1 MAPQQHNHPH
11 QGEEEQLR
19 EPQSETET
27 KRKRVFWLTSLGSL
41 LSRKVAELLWPSL
54 RNFSLGL
61 LIDALGFSIGLAVSL
76 VTGLEYVKMVES
88 HESAAVLDLKVHL
101 ATNSNARAIL
111 TLPGNVLRLP
121 AAEEGDDCSSALH
134 LSQFVGRAVLRVS
147 FAPLVPKF
155 PCFGNVHFS
164 FLETP
169 ELDFC
174 LSTYAGLD
182 LMSLPGISGLLHQK
196 IQSAIAGHMLWPRRF
211 TLRTKA
217 AAVTTGR
224 TKRAVG
230 TVTVEVV
237 EATELTQ
244 TGLLLAQ
251 NILYPS
257 PYVKAYIDPSRSVS
271 TATESY
277 TCEPVWREVIRLPV
291 MDHETDALTFEVHDA
306 TALLVD
312 SLIGSCVLHVSNL
325 TPGIPQWGDE
335 CNTIRNLYSL
345 WFPPA
350 DEVKGGPCTLVCN
363 STTNVVS
370 CDPPPP
376 PDALCACVLYSPT
389 NYTGLSV
396 ALSNLSGPIPTSIG
410 GLLHLTYL
418 NLQGNNFSGP
428 IPTELCQLTA
438 LQYMF
443 LRRNRLTGAIPS
455 NISLAQN
462 LTNLYVIHSESHLEG
477 PARLPTSRSLLP
489 STSPFPSPTSLPFS
503 PQFVFL
509 TLSAI
514 FLCLSHLHLL
524 PLLWVDNNTLNGH
537 LPGPLGN
544 LVNLVSLN
552 ATNTSLS
559 GSMPSCFASMPNL
572 TRIMLP
578 AGNNFCPAEGQCC
591 SNNLPSNAPESF
603 YAPPNMSCPICSAC
617 SSFCSSCQPPPLS
630 TGAIIGIVVAG
641 VVFVAAVLAAI
652 IWWQWRKRFVAS
664 KLAEWEEALKRHSF
678 HRFTLR
684 DIRLA
689 TNNFNRANLIGQG
702 AFGVVYCA
710 QGPAD
715 QGAFGV
721 VYCAQGPAD
730 QLWAIKRSRMIAKD
744 ASESTVF
751 ETEVRTV
758 SRLSHRN
765 LVRLLGY
772 CSERGEQI
780 LVYEFVPNGPLSN
793 YLYASHQGACLD
805 FQQRL
810 EVAIGVAEGLA
821 YLHSST
827 QPAMVHRDIKPANIL
842 LDAGWQA
849 KIADFGLVKDLGDN
863 GASVATRVVGTRGYL
878 DPEYFSRDKVTTK
891 ADVYSFGVVLME
903 LVTGRPASSVDPTSD
918 NHATIHISSW
928 TIPYVEDGDIAP
940 ISDPRIFTP
949 GISEHLLAMS
959 KIAKDC
965 MQLPGKERP
974 EMVDVARM
982 LRDVRRR
989 SKPVLLPSPHY
1000 CLFQSI
1006 PSHTP
1011 HPLRPQL
1018 PGKERP
1024 EMVDVA
1030 RMLRDVRR
1038 RAFGVGAEEI
1048 QLDEVP
1054 ASPLTSLYSYHHS
1067 QPASGYGTD
1076 SYIEFSGPVPK

>member
-1 MAPQQHNHPH
+1 MQLAPSPASPPSSPPRAGN
-11 QGEEEQLR
+11 
-19 EPQSETET
+19 
-27 KRKRVFWLTSLGSL
+27 GS
-41 LSRKVAELLWPSL
+41 
-54 RNFSLGL
+54 
-61 LIDALGFSIGLAVSL
+61 
-76 VTGLEYVKMVES
+76 
-88 HESAAVLDLKVHL
+88 
-101 ATNSNARAIL
+101 SNAS
-111 TLPGNVLRLP
+111 
-121 AAEEGDDCSSALH
+121 C
-134 LSQFVGRAVLRVS
+134 
-147 FAPLVPKF
+147 
-155 PCFGNVHFS
+155 
-164 FLETP
+164 
-169 ELDFC
+169 
-174 LSTYAGLD
+174 
-182 LMSLPGISGLLHQK
+182 
-196 IQSAIAGHMLWPRRF
+196 
-211 TLRTKA
+211 
-217 AAVTTGR
+217 
-224 TKRAVG
+224 
-230 TVTVEVV
+230 
-237 EATELTQ
+237 
-244 TGLLLAQ
+244 
-251 NILYPS
+251 
-257 PYVKAYIDPSRSVS
+257 
-271 TATESY
+271 
-277 TCEPVWREVIRLPV
+277 PVNENW
-291 MDHETDALTFEVHDA
+291 T
-306 TALLVD
+306 
-312 SLIGSCVLHVSNL
+312 GSCK
-325 TPGIPQWGDE
+325 QWGDE
-335 CNTIRNLYSL
+335 CTTIRNLYSL

-350 DEVKGGPCTLVCN
+350 DQVKEGPCTSVCN
-363 STTNVVS
+363 TNVVS
-370 CDPPPP
+370 CDPLPP
-376 PDALCACVLYSPT
+376 PDAPCACALYSPT

-428 IPTELCQLTA
+428 IPIQVCQLTA
-438 LQYMF
+438 LQYMDLSNNSLDGTIPSCFAALTNLLVLDLHHNQLSGPIPPELGSMLSLQTLF
-443 LRRNRLTGAIPS
+443 LRRNKLTGAIPS

-462 LTNLYVIHSESHLEG
+462 LTN
-477 PARLPTSRSLLP
+477 
-489 STSPFPSPTSLPFS
+489 
-503 PQFVFL
+503 
-509 TLSAI
+509 
-514 FLCLSHLHLL
+514 
-524 PLLWVDNNTLNGH
+524 LWVDNNTLNGH

-544 LVNLVSLN
+544 LVNLVSLSISSNPGVNGSIPDTFTRLISLEFFN

-572 TRIMLP
+572 THIMLP

-641 VVFVAAVLAAI
+641 VVFVAAVLAAL

-710 QGPAD
+710 QGP
-715 QGAFGV
+715 G
-721 VYCAQGPAD
+721 D

-780 LVYEFVPNGPLSN
+780 LVYEFIPNGPLSN
-793 YLYASHQGACLD
+793 FLYASNQGACLD

-849 KIADFGLVKDLGDN
+849 KIADFGLVKDLGDD

-903 LVTGRPASSVDPTSD
+903 LVTGRPATSVDPTSD

-949 GISEHLLAMS
+949 EISEHLLAMS

-974 EMVDVARM
+974 EMVDVARILWDLPGKERPEMVDVARM

-989 SKPVLLPSPHY
+989 SKPVLLPSLHH
-1000 CLFQSI
+1000 CLFQSL
-1006 PSHTP
+1006 PPP
-1011 HPLRPQL
+1011 HPLRRPQL

-1054 ASPLTSLYSYHHS
+1054 ASPLASLYSYHHS

>member
-1 MAPQQHNHPH
+1 MPP
-11 QGEEEQLR
+11 
-19 EPQSETET
+19 
-27 KRKRVFWLTSLGSL
+27 
-41 LSRKVAELLWPSL
+41 
-54 RNFSLGL
+54 
-61 LIDALGFSIGLAVSL
+61 
-76 VTGLEYVKMVES
+76 
-88 HESAAVLDLKVHL
+88 
-101 ATNSNARAIL
+101 
-111 TLPGNVLRLP
+111 
-121 AAEEGDDCSSALH
+121 
-134 LSQFVGRAVLRVS
+134 
-147 FAPLVPKF
+147 
-155 PCFGNVHFS
+155 
-164 FLETP
+164 
-169 ELDFC
+169 
-174 LSTYAGLD
+174 
-182 LMSLPGISGLLHQK
+182 
-196 IQSAIAGHMLWPRRF
+196 PRRP
-211 TLRTKA
+211 A
-217 AAVTTGR
+217 GW
-224 TKRAVG
+224 
-230 TVTVEVV
+230 
-237 EATELTQ
+237 
-244 TGLLLAQ
+244 LLLAMALALVLQ
-251 NILYPS
+251 PIFFRHVAEAQPLAPPS
-257 PYVKAYIDPSRSVS
+257 PSLPLAPPPASPPTSPPQARNGSS
-271 TATESY
+271 NNS
-277 TCEPVWREVIRLPV
+277 CEPN
-291 MDHETDALTFEVHDA
+291 DAWT
-306 TALLVD
+306 
-312 SLIGSCVLHVSNL
+312 GSCK
-325 TPGIPQWGDE
+325 QWGIE
-335 CNTIRNLYSL
+335 CATINSLYRL
-345 WFPPA
+345 WFPDPP
-350 DEVKGGPCTLVCN
+350 VTNNSPCTLVCN
-363 STTNVVS
+363 NTANIVS

-376 PDALCACVLYSPT
+376 SEAPCACAGNSPT

-396 ALSNLSGPIPTSIG
+396 ALKGLSGTIPPSIG
-410 GLLHLTYL
+410 DLVHLTYL

-428 IPTELCQLTA
+428 IPTTFCQLTA
-438 LQYMF
+438 LQYMDLSNNSLDGTIPACFSALTNLQVLDLHHNLLSGSIPLELGSMLSLQTLF
-443 LRRNRLTGAIPS
+443 LRRNKLTGAIPS

-462 LTNLYVIHSESHLEG
+462 LTNL
-477 PARLPTSRSLLP
+477 
-489 STSPFPSPTSLPFS
+489 
-503 PQFVFL
+503 
-509 TLSAI
+509 
-514 FLCLSHLHLL
+514 
-524 PLLWVDNNTLNGH
+524 WVDNNTLHGH

-544 LVNLVSLN
+544 LVNLVSLSISLNPGMNGSIPDTFTRLISLEFFN
-552 ATNTSLS
+552 ATSTSLS
-559 GSMPSCFASMPNL
+559 GTMPPCFASMPNL

-578 AGNNFCPAEGQCC
+578 TGNNFCPAEGQCC

-603 YAPPNMSCPICSAC
+603 YVPPNMSRPVCSAC

-641 VVFVAAVLAAI
+641 VVFVAAVLAAL

-710 QGPAD
+710 QGP
-715 QGAFGV
+715 G
-721 VYCAQGPAD
+721 D

-744 ASESTVF
+744 AAESTVF

-780 LVYEFVPNGPLSN
+780 LVYEFIPNGPLSN
-793 YLYASHQGACLD
+793 YLYASHQGECLD

-949 GISEHLLAMS
+949 DISEHLLAMS

-965 MQLPGKERP
+965 M
-974 EMVDVARM
+974 
-982 LRDVRRR
+982 
-989 SKPVLLPSPHY
+989 
-1000 CLFQSI
+1000 
-1006 PSHTP
+1006 
-1011 HPLRPQL
+1011 QL

-1054 ASPLTSLYSYHHS
+1054 ASPLASLYSYHHS

-1076 SYIEFSGPVPK
+1076 SYIEFSGPIPK